1 MNRTETVLI
10 KPLPLGY
17 NLVKRPGENP
27 CFEIW
32 QGTGS
37 MRDLVHRF
45 DDINDAVHFLVVSGY
60 CHNFIEA
67 TQLLNKGGA
76 DA

>member
-1 MNRTETVLI
+1 MNRIETVLI
-10 KPLPLGY
+10 QPLPLGY

-45 DDINDAVHFLVVSGY
+45 EDNTDASHFLVSGGY
-60 CHNFIEA
+60 CQNFIEA
-67 TQLLNKGGA
+67 IRLLDRGGE

>member
-10 KPLPLGY
+10 QPLPLGY

-37 MRDLVHRF
+37 MRDFVHRF
-45 DDINDAVHFLVVSGY
+45 EDNTDAVQFLLTSGY